1 MPRYLFNVRD
11 HHGLEQ
17 DLEGIELPDLHAV
30 RREALR
36 ASKRIVADYLKGGAP
51 LDEALRRAFEVAD
64 EAGQIVLTLQF
75 AEGAQADLR
84 GGRPLT

>member
-11 HHGLEQ
+11 QHGLER
-17 DLEGIELPDLHAV
+17 DLEGIELPDLDAV
-30 RREALR
+30 QREALR
-36 ASKRIVADYLKGGAP
+36 AGKRRIADCLRSGAP
-51 LDEALRRAFEVAD
+51 LDEALRRAFEIAD
-64 EAGQIVLTLQF
+64 EAGQVVLTIPF